1 MTYWIVVKSQILN
14 TDKNLDMCFREICFV
29 YTLELQVVKS
39 SSKRCTWRN
48 QHVNILQNINTY
60 PRNML
65 GRITS
70 FDSRL
75 ESFKYFGCFELYLL
89 L

>member
-1 MTYWIVVKSQILN
+1 MTNWIVVKSQILN

-65 GRITS
+65 GR
-70 FDSRL
+70 
-75 ESFKYFGCFELYLL
+75 ELVLIL
-89 L
+89 DEKALRIKLSSII